1 MQFEDKHR
9 TTTSQRERRHLSAER
24 KRARSS
30 PSVMEISR
38 SSVINNLGF
47 LREYIGNEVR
57 ISSVIKGNAYGHGIE
72 VFVPLAEEC
81 GIDHFAVFDSTEAR
95 KAHKACSKRSSIMI
109 MGYINNYDLDWIIRN
124 GIEFYVFEMDRLKK
138 SVEIAAKLGR
148 KAIIHVELETG
159 LNRTGFQPRQLRDL
173 RKFIECKSRHIDFQG
188 LCTHY
193 AGAES
198 IANHVRVKKQMNKFN
213 RLYKGFVN
221 QGLVPKYRHT
231 ANSAAAIVYPR
242 TRMDMVRI
250 GIMQYGFW
258 PSKETYIYFFQ
269 HNQRKTNPLRR
280 VITWKSRI
288 MELKRVIS
296 GEFIGYNTN
305 YIAEDETT
313 IAVIPVGYSQGYSR
327 SLSNLGRVLIKGRTA
342 DVIGLVNMN
351 MITVNVS
358 GIPNVKK
365 GDEVVM
371 IGKQGDME
379 ISVASFSEFTS
390 KVNYELLTRLPERI
404 PRVTSD

>member
-1 MQFEDKHR
+1 MQVKNKYRGVIKHSTATDEFYR
-9 TTTSQRERRHLSAER
+9 GE
-24 KRARSS
+24 KKMSS

-47 LREYIGNEVR
+47 LREYIGRDVR
-57 ISSVIKGNAYGHGIE
+57 LSSVVKGNAYGHGIE

-81 GIDHFAVFDSTEAR
+81 GIDHFAVFDSAEAR
-95 KAHKACSKRSSIMI
+95 RTHRVCRPESSIMI
-109 MGYINNYDLDWIIRN
+109 MGYIEDSDLEWIIDN
-124 GIEFYVFEMDRLKK
+124 GIEFYVFEMDRLRKA
-138 SVEIAAKLGR
+138 VQIAARKAR
-148 KAIIHVELETG
+148 KAIIHVEMETG
-159 LNRTGFQPRQLRDL
+159 LNRTGFQPNEMRKL
-173 RKFIECKSRHIDFQG
+173 RKFMLANTAHIEFKG

-193 AGAES
+193 AGADS
-198 IANHVRVKKQMNKFN
+198 IANHVRVKKQMTKFN
-213 RLYKGFVN
+213 RLYKGFLSHR
-221 QGLVPKYRHT
+221 LVPQYRHT
-231 ANSAAAIVYPR
+231 ANSAASIVYPK
-242 TRMDMVRI
+242 TRMDMVRM

-258 PSKETYIYFFQ
+258 PGKETYIFFLQ

-280 VITWKSRI
+280 VIAWKSRV
-288 MELKRVIS
+288 MEVKDVKV

-327 SLSNLGRVLIKGRTA
+327 SLSNLGRVLIHGRTA

-358 GIPNVKK
+358 GIPGVKK

-371 IGKQGDME
+371 IGQQGDQQ

-390 KVNYELLTRLPERI
+390 KVNYELLVRLHECI
-404 PRVTSD
+404 PRVQVP